1 MNGYNSNLSGKIYK
15 KVSLKTLFLF
25 ILLNLC
31 YCKTP
36 EFKHHIEQIA
46 AEGTIFLS
54 SDDWN
59 KLSFKEKTIL
69 QPYSLPKRNITTT
82 VSNWVNTDNLC
93 KTVNSE
99 VKKLSLPHP
108 DIEEIIQLINADLS
122 NLSNTD
128 CYLMLIEDITSN
140 SNISKNTITN
150 IKLFRLLL
158 LKSKLLA
165 EQNRSIES
173 IATLN
178 YILHLITNAEDN
190 TNYAYW
196 NNKTISELTFQYTKE
211 KDHHIKY
218 DSINNYNQALI
229 QHNSTSDLEK
239 KLNTLK
245 FNDDILDSKEMSKLI
260 DDIFLEYP
268 DFKKANL
275 LLALAKKY
283 MLEGKKSIAISLYKE
298 STEEYSNTSCDFK
311 KFIPSILLK
320 YNNIETIYADSI
332 LNTSKNCPKHIK
344 QKLKFISYNYPNQE
358 ILSSTKTIESIN
370 SSRILANQLFKGYST
385 LHLQEYFIQNTSNL
399 LNTLIDLEEE
409 KEEFSNYNNLIIN
422 SVYDSRIKEK
432 FRRDFYHNKKS
443 RSKNNTLND
452 LLNQVNTFQKPLPY
466 SDEIFKKIYL
476 EYVNSSKKKTDKYN
490 LDTISF
496 SSLSDKLTTNNAVL
510 INIIAYDETYLIYSI
525 KNSKLSLSKI
535 SKNEIESQ
543 FDSLQISLLN
553 IGTTNFKKLN
563 KFKNKIAKLLNL
575 ETGIKNIYL
584 ITDGNISSA
593 PWEFVLDK
601 YELFKYPNVE
611 RILNQQTIEISR
623 AKFKMSCYSD
633 NSTIKSNKKLRYAE
647 LPISFNA
654 FNTISNELDISI
666 ENKFSGTLFNEN
678 KIRNIFNS
686 DLSHISTHASS
697 NTDNTLD
704 NYLIIRDHK
713 GHATEL
719 YSYDIDN
726 LDSFPRVLILS
737 ACQTGIGKHEVGA
750 GTFSLADACL
760 TRGSETV
767 IYSIWDVSES
777 ATAQLMISM
786 YNYFAEGYTIKE
798 ALSNAK
804 KELKKSDKY
813 AHPYYWAGFVLEGNP
828 NIYLKK

>member
-31 YCKTP
+31 YCKTQ
-36 EFKHHIEQIA
+36 EFEHNIEQIA
-46 AEGTIFLS
+46 AEGSIFLS

-59 KLSFKEKTIL
+59 KLSLKEKIIL
-69 QPYSLPKRNITTT
+69 QPYSLPTRNIATTESKW
-82 VSNWVNTDNLC
+82 SNTENLC
-93 KTVNSE
+93 ETVNSE
-99 VKKLSLPHP
+99 IQKLSLSHP
-108 DIEEIIQLINADLS
+108 DIEKFIQLINVDLS

-128 CYLMLIEDITSN
+128 CYLMHIDDIISN

-178 YILHLITNAEDN
+178 YILHLITKATDN

-229 QHNSTSDLEK
+229 KHNSTSDLEK

-260 DDIFLEYP
+260 DDISLKHP

-275 LLALAKKY
+275 LLALAEKY

-298 STEEYSNTSCDFK
+298 STEEYSKTSCDFK

-399 LNTLIDLEEE
+399 LNTLIDLGED
-409 KEEFSNYNNLIIN
+409 EFSNYNNQIIN

-443 RSKNNTLND
+443 RSKKNKLND
-452 LLNQVNTFQKPLPY
+452 LLNKANTFQKPLPY
-466 SDEIFKKIYL
+466 SDEIFRKIYL
-476 EYVNSSKKKTDKYN
+476 EYVNSSKKKIDKYN
-490 LDTISF
+490 LNTISF
-496 SSLSDKLTTNNAVL
+496 SSLSDKLTTNNAML

-535 SKNEIESQ
+535 SKKEIESQ
-543 FDSLQISLLN
+543 FDSLQISLLKR
-553 IGTTNFKKLN
+553 GTTNFEKLN
-563 KFKNKIAKLLNL
+563 KFKNKIAQLLNL
-575 ETGIKNIYL
+575 EIGIESIYL

-623 AKFKMSCYSD
+623 AKFKMACYSD
-633 NSTIKSNKKLRYAE
+633 NSTIESNEKLRYTE

-654 FNTISNELDISI
+654 FNIISNKLDISI

-678 KIRNIFNS
+678 KIQNIFNS

-713 GHATEL
+713 GLATEL

-726 LDSFPRVLILS
+726 LDSFPKVLILS
-737 ACQTGIGKHEVGA
+737 ACQSGIGKHEVGA

-804 KELKKSDKY
+804 KELKNSDKY
-813 AHPYYWAGFVLEGNP
+813 SHPYYWAGFVLEGNP
-828 NIYLKK
+828 NIYLNKE